1 MQIKHLIIFA
11 LIGIVGLFGF
21 NLINGKQHE
30 KNREVVVSSVT
41 VGTNDTNNSI
51 DSSATGNTANSS
63 GDITSQPLAEQ
74 PKAILDS
81 ATSQINQAQQTE
93 QENLENMD
101 SIAQ

>member
-1 MQIKHLIIFA
+1 MQMKHLIIFA

-41 VGTNDTNNSI
+41 VGTSDTNI
-51 DSSATGNTANSS
+51 DSSATGKTASNS

-93 QENLENMD
+93 QKNLENMD
-101 SIAQ
+101 SVAQ